1 MLTYIIKRVIIFIPT
16 LILISLLAFV
26 ISINSPADPVEQL
39 TRAASMEGGVEDKT
53 SAENNIK
60 NEIRKKLGLDLPVF
74 YFTLGLWADCDTLHL
89 VPDQKNRANLQRLI
103 KKYGDWPKIQL
114 YNQQLLSFSKQI
126 KSYPFNENEFEISNE
141 LSFLV
146 LNLQQINNHSSVKQ
160 SFSEIENKLKIINY
174 NSLKK
179 SFQLVKKYYDD
190 LVQNPNKYLTYIPKI
205 KVNGLQNQY
214 HLWLFGDLGIEEKR
228 GKIGVIRGDFG
239 NSFSDNQPIT
249 QKIANKFFYSF
260 ILVVLSIIISY
271 LISIPLGIYSAYK
284 KDQKF
289 DRISSVIVF
298 MLYSLPGYFVGT
310 ILLYCF
316 ANPDNLVWFPIGG
329 VKDASI
335 YQEDWSILQKIMHQ
349 TPYFV
354 LPLITYTYSSFAF
367 ISRMIRGSMVEVLQQ
382 DYIRTARAKG
392 LSEKRVILVHALRN
406 SLLPIITMIA
416 DIFPAALGGSVILET
431 IFSIPGLG
439 LEIYTAVVS
448 TDIPMIVA
456 IFTLTG
462 FLTVIGYL
470 VSDILYALVDPR
482 IKIK

>member
-1 MLTYIIKRVIIFIPT
+1 MLLYIIKRILIFIPT
-16 LILISLLAFV
+16 LFLISLLAFV

-39 TRAASMEGGVEDKT
+39 TRAASMEGGVEDKN
-53 SAENNIK
+53 SAENSIK

-74 YFTLGLWADCDTLHL
+74 YLSLASWADCDTLHL
-89 VPDQKNRANLQRLI
+89 ITDKKYRENLQRLV
-103 KKYGDWPKIQL
+103 KKYGNWQNVKS
-114 YNQQLLSFSKQI
+114 YNQHLLQFHNHI
-126 KSYPFNENEFEISNE
+126 KSLQYTPEQLEISND
-141 LSFLV
+141 LNFLV
-146 LNLQQINNHSSVKQ
+146 LNLQQINHHESIEQN
-160 SFSEIENKLKIINY
+160 FSEIDTKIKTLHNPTTQIAFQDV
-174 NSLKK
+174 KK
-179 SFQLVKKYYDD
+179 SYAHLV
-190 LVQNPNKYLTYIPKI
+190 NHSGGISRYLPKI
-205 KVNGLQNQY
+205 RFNGLQNQY
-214 HLWLFGDLGIEEKR
+214 HLWLLGDFGLEEKR
-228 GKIGVIRGDFG
+228 GKNGVLMGDFG
-239 NSFSDNQPIT
+239 NSYSDNQPIL
-249 QKIANKFFYSF
+249 QKIGSKFFYSF
-260 ILVVLSIIISY
+260 ILVILSILISY
-271 LISIPLGIYSAYK
+271 LVSIPLGIYAAYK

-289 DRISSVIVF
+289 DRISSVLVF

-310 ILLYCF
+310 ILLYWF

-335 YQEDWSILQKIMHQ
+335 YQENWGIIQKISHQ
-349 TPYFV
+349 APYFV

-462 FLTVIGYL
+462 LLTVVGYL
-470 VSDILYALVDPR
+470 VSDILYAIADPR
-482 IKIK
+482 ITIK

>member
-1 MLTYIIKRVIIFIPT
+1 MLLYIVKRILIFIPT
-16 LILISLLAFV
+16 LFLISLLAFV

-39 TRAASMEGGVEDKT
+39 TRAASMEGGVEDKN
-53 SAENNIK
+53 SAENSVK

-74 YFTLGLWADCDTLHL
+74 YISMVSWADCDTLHL
-89 VPDQKNRANLQRLI
+89 ISDKKSRENLQRLV
-103 KKYGDWPKIQL
+103 KKYGNWQNVQNYNSQLIQFH
-114 YNQQLLSFSKQI
+114 NQVKSVEFTSEQL
-126 KSYPFNENEFEISNE
+126 EISND

-146 LNLQQINNHSSVKQ
+146 LNLQQVNHHESIEQNFVEIDNKIQIINNS
-160 SFSEIENKLKIINY
+160 
-174 NSLKK
+174 SLKLA
-179 SFQLVKKYYDD
+179 FQDVKKSYE
-190 LVQNPNKYLTYIPKI
+190 YLINHSGGIHRYLPKI
-205 KVNGLQNQY
+205 KINGLQNQY
-214 HLWLFGDLGIEEKR
+214 HLWLLGDLGLDEKR
-228 GKIGVIRGDFG
+228 GKNGVLMGDFG
-239 NSFSDNQPIT
+239 NSYSDNQPII
-249 QKIANKFFYSF
+249 QKIGSKFFYSF
-260 ILVVLSIIISY
+260 ILVILSIFISY
-271 LISIPLGIYSAYK
+271 LVSIPLGIYAAYK

-289 DRISSVIVF
+289 DRISSVFVF

-310 ILLYCF
+310 ILLYWF
-316 ANPDNLVWFPIGG
+316 ANPDNFVWFPIGG

-335 YQEDWSILQKIMHQ
+335 YQEKWGVLQKISHQ
-349 TPYFV
+349 APYFV

-439 LEIYTAVVS
+439 LEIYTAVIS

-456 IFTLTG
+456 VFTLTG
-462 FLTVIGYL
+462 LLTVVGYL
-470 VSDILYALVDPR
+470 VSDILYAIADPR
-482 IKIK
+482 ITIK